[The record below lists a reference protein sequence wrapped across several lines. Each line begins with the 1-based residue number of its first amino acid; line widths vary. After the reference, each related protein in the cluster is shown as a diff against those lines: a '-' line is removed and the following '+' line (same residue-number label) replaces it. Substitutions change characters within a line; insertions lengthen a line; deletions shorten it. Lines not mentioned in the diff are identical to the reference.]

1 MIRVNGVSKKFGRVQ
16 ALDRVSLRIEAGER
30 VAIVGTNG
38 SGKTTLLRSLVGLIA
53 VEGNVEIAGV
63 DVARA
68 PERALGKV
76 AYAPQIAPPIEAP
89 VDEIVRL
96 QGELRGLS
104 RSGVAA
110 RAERLGLDLTAVAR
124 TRFRD
129 LSGGMKQKLLA
140 ALALAAEAPILICD
154 EPTANL
160 DAHARAAF
168 FAQIEERPRDSVL
181 VLCSHRVDEV
191 RHMVDR
197 VIELRDGRIARDA
210 SIADLLD
217 DLRSTRIEV
226 KANGSA
232 CATFLLDRGFQRIAE
247 GRFGGTFHQDE
258 KLELIADLLRLH
270 GGSVSDLCIFDDGEV
285 TGFATNNISSLTLGA
300 VPARRVA

>member
-1 MIRVNGVSKKFGRVQ
+1 MIRVSDVSKKFGRVQ
-16 ALDRVSLRIEAGER
+16 ALDRVSLRIERGER

-38 SGKTTLLRSLVGLIA
+38 SGKTTLLRAIVGLIG
-53 VEGNVEIAGV
+53 VEGTIEVAGV
-63 DVARA
+63 NVGRH
-68 PERALGKV
+68 PERALAQL
-76 AYAPQIAPPIEAP
+76 AYAPQIAPPIDAP

-104 RSGVAA
+104 RAAIAA
-110 RAERLGLDLTAVAR
+110 RTSRLGLELAAVAG

-140 ALALAAEAPILICD
+140 ALALATEAPVLVCD

-168 FAQIEERPRDSVL
+168 FAQIEERSREAIL
-181 VLCSHRVDEV
+181 ILCSHRVDEV

-197 VIELRDGRIARDA
+197 VIELRDGRIVRDA
-210 SIADLLD
+210 SIADLLG

-226 KANGSA
+226 KAIGAA
-232 CATFLLDRGFQRIAE
+232 CVTFLLDRGFQRVGD
-247 GRFGGTFHQDE
+247 GRFSGSFRQDE
-258 KLELIADLLRLH
+258 KLELIADLIHLH
-270 GGSVSDLCIFDDGEV
+270 GATVSDLSIFDDGEV
-285 TGFATNNISSLTLGA
+285 TGFADSEK
-300 VPARRVA
+300 RRIA

>member
-1 MIRVNGVSKKFGRVQ
+1 MIRVNAVSKRFGKVQ
-16 ALDRVSLRIEAGER
+16 ALDRVSLRIKPGER

-53 VEGNVEIAGV
+53 VEGNVEINGI
-63 DVARA
+63 DVARS
-68 PERALGKV
+68 PEKALVAV
-76 AYAPQIAPPIEAP
+76 AYAPQIAPPIDAP
-89 VDEIVRL
+89 VNELVRL
-96 QGELRGLS
+96 QGELRSLDRGEVAK
-104 RSGVAA
+104 RSQ
-110 RAERLGLDLTAVAR
+110 RLGLDLESVAR

-140 ALALAAEAPILICD
+140 SLALAANAAVLICD

-168 FAQIEERPRDSVL
+168 FAQVEERPRDSIL

-197 VIELRDGRIARDA
+197 VIELRDGRVSRDA
-210 SIADLLD
+210 SITDLLD

-226 KANGSA
+226 KADSTA
-232 CATFLLDRGFQRIAE
+232 ATFLMDRGFQRIAE
-247 GRFGGTFHQDE
+247 DRFGGTFRQDE
-258 KLELIADLLRLH
+258 KLELIADLLKLH
-270 GGSVSDLCIFDDGEV
+270 AGAVSDLSIFDDGEV
-285 TGFATNNISSLTLGA
+285 TGFTEGNGERQR
-300 VPARRVA
+300 PASDKRRVA